1 MHDSFVAML
10 DDLAAT
16 ALGNAQIYRA
26 AAAVGEDPALAQ
38 ICRGHAQA
46 HDAIA
51 HALHRHMGAI
61 DSSYRARVPGPG
73 TAVLAAAA
81 LESLRD
87 ARRVART
94 IAAVE
99 ERALSAYQRAIVD
112 RRGYDTIR
120 RLLRVAGKR
129 ATDRHWQLQTFADPH
144 AGRAL
149 L

>member
-1 MHDSFVAML
+1 
-10 DDLAAT
+10 
-16 ALGNAQIYRA
+16 
-26 AAAVGEDPALAQ
+26 DPVLER

-46 HDAIA
+46 HENIA

-61 DSSYRARVPGPG
+61 DGAYCARVPGPA
-73 TAVLAAAA
+73 TAALAAAA

-94 IAAVE
+94 VAAVE
-99 ERALSAYQRAIVD
+99 ERALSAYQRAMAQP
-112 RRGYDTIR
+112 RGYDTIR

-129 ATDRHWQLQTFADPH
+129 ATDRHWQLHAFADPN
-144 AGRAL
+144 AARAL